1 MENIF
6 VKKSAKL
13 EDSREKLIIFGK
25 KVSTISSVQK
35 YKSATSPKP
44 LTQITVDCITSWLIN
59 TNKEFQWFSK
69 STKTIKDSANVKKT

>member
-6 VKKSAKL
+6 LKKSAKL
-13 EDSREKLIIFGK
+13 EASREKIIIFGK

-44 LTQITVDCITSWLIN
+44 LTQITVDCITS
-59 TNKEFQWFSK
+59 
-69 STKTIKDSANVKKT
+69 